1 MSNAKLGRMMDRIAL
16 GGLAGAY
23 AHCYAHYRD
32 HRRAMQMTCK
42 AAIRAGYRPAACW
55 VSAAMLAA
63 GRPTHTVAFTKGSS
77 PSFLIVMAGSVG
89 IDYEL
94 DVMFDPETGAP
105 GWRLIEGEAE
115 DLYRSWAQT
124 KEADDIDYAIAC

>member
-1 MSNAKLGRMMDRIAL
+1 
-16 GGLAGAY
+16 
-23 AHCYAHYRD
+23 
-32 HRRAMQMTCK
+32 
-42 AAIRAGYRPAACW
+42 
-55 VSAAMLAA
+55 MLAA